1 MLKIQRRDLLLVPLL
16 LASVFA
22 YTGAFLL
29 RFDFTVPKS
38 EVAMFRL
45 GLFIFLP
52 LKVAAYR
59 ASRLHAARWRWAGM
73 LDLYRVLLANMAG
86 SAMAFVVTRMVAGAE
101 FPRSIYVLDA
111 ALCLLATAGIVIAA
125 RVYWEVFDPGARV
138 SSSSKAILVY
148 GAGTAGSMLG
158 KEIQSNPRLRTKILG
173 FLDDDPHKRGG
184 SLIGIPILGAG
195 RDTAR
200 IVADLVRA
208 HRAPGEIIIAMP
220 SATSRQ
226 MRVAIAHCRAAGIP
240 FRTLPGLSELLHG
253 RISAQVRD
261 VSPTDLLGREPV
273 RIDETR
279 IAQSVAGESV
289 LVTGGCGSIGSELC
303 RQLARFSPRKL
314 VIFDQAE
321 SEMYM
326 LATDLRRR
334 HPGLNLVTEIGDIVR
349 APRVKETLARHGITM
364 VFHAAAY
371 KHVPLM
377 EENIPEAVENNVIG
391 TYNVARWAHWAKVK
405 KFILISSD
413 KAVNPTSIMGVTKRV
428 AEQIVSA
435 IPLDGGPRSGAF
447 VSVRFGNVLGS
458 AGSVIPIFQR
468 QIAAGGP
475 VTVTHPEMRRYFM
488 SISEAVQLVLQAS
501 TFGEGGE
508 VFVLDMGEPVKIID
522 LAVNMVRLAGL
533 IPDEDIEIRVTG
545 PRPGEKLFE
554 ELQLDQEDMLP
565 TAHEKIMRFRSQA
578 PDACYIA
585 GWLERTK
592 NLLPE
597 ADPVALKEHLL
608 LLVPEYQGTRPAV
621 VPVEEPADAPPALVA
636 GDPVA
641 PRVLT
646 APAPLS

>member
-1 MLKIQRRDLLLVPLL
+1 MLTIQRRDLLLVPLL
-16 LASVFA
+16 LAAIFA

-29 RFDFTVPKS
+29 RFDFIVPQS
-38 EVAMFRL
+38 EQAMFRL
-45 GLFIFLP
+45 GLCIFLP
-52 LKVAAYR
+52 LKVLAYR
-59 ASRLHAARWRWAGM
+59 AFRLHAARWRWAGM

-86 SAMAFVVTRMVAGAE
+86 SAMAFAATRVVAGAE

-125 RVYWEVFDPGARV
+125 RVYWEVLDPGARV
-138 SSSSKAILVY
+138 NRSSKAILIY

-173 FLDDDPHKRGG
+173 FLDDDRHKQGG

-195 RDTAR
+195 RDAAR
-200 IVADLVRA
+200 IVADLARA
-208 HRAPGEIIIAMP
+208 RRAPCEIIIAMP

-226 MRVAIAHCRAAGIP
+226 MRAAIAHCRAAGVA
-240 FRTLPGLSELLHG
+240 FRTLPGLSELLRG

-273 RIDETR
+273 RIDQTR
-279 IAQSVAGESV
+279 IGQSVAGESV

-326 LATDLRRR
+326 LATDLRRS

-349 APRVKETLARHGITM
+349 AARVKEALARHEITM

-377 EENIPEAVENNVIG
+377 EEHIPEAVQNNVIG

-405 KFILISSD
+405 KFILISTD

-501 TFGEGGE
+501 TIGEGGE

-533 IPDEDIEIRVTG
+533 TPGEDIEILVTG
-545 PRPGEKLFE
+545 LRPGEKLYE
-554 ELQLDQEDMLP
+554 ELQLDQEDILP
-565 TAHEKIMRFRSQA
+565 TEHEKIMRFRSQA
-578 PDACYIA
+578 PDACYIG
-585 GWLERTK
+585 GWLERLK

-597 ADPVALKEHLL
+597 ADPAALKEHLL
-608 LLVPEYQGTRPAV
+608 LLVPEYQGTRHVAAA
-621 VPVEEPADAPPALVA
+621 EEPA
-636 GDPVA
+636 A

-646 APAPLS
+646 APVSLS